1 MTVSLEAA
9 PRSAAADLAGAP
21 EPSAH
26 VPRAGRCAQRLSW
39 EQVANSVK
47 DFSEAPSTLYYRDCE
62 IALIRR
68 AAGTLAGKRVLK
80 LDLWNE
86 AFNTR
91 ILHWV
96 RAQGAE
102 VVGLDHSVV
111 VSSRAR
117 TNSRLEGVDTRLL
130 RADIRELPFDD
141 ASFDFLYTM
150 GTIEHIDEYRQAVA
164 ECHRVLRPG
173 GRAIIGVPDRWNL
186 FLRPLMVEIMTRL
199 GAYLYAPEKSFSE
212 RELRGVV
219 ESAGFRVIERSGVL
233 TIPGPVRMLDLF
245 LHTRNIPAGPLQRAL
260 VAPWRFAELR
270 WPALGRFGY
279 LMALTVERPA

>member
-1 MTVSLEAA
+1 MTVSFEA
-9 PRSAAADLAGAP
+9 PVRSLPGIAAERPATAT
-21 EPSAH
+21 PSA
-26 VPRAGRCAQRLSW
+26 RAGRGVQRLAW
-39 EQVANSVK
+39 ERVAASVR
-47 DFSEAPSTLYYRDCE
+47 DFSQAPSTRYYRECE

-68 AAGTLAGKRVLK
+68 AAGPLAGKRVLK

-91 ILHWV
+91 ILHWI

-102 VVGLDHSVV
+102 AVGLDHSVA
-111 VSSRAR
+111 VSSRAASNGR
-117 TNSRLEGVDTRLL
+117 REGSDTRLL

-141 ASFDFLYTM
+141 GSFDFVYTM
-150 GTIEHIDEYRQAVA
+150 GTIEHIDEYRDAVA

-219 ESAGFRVIERSGVL
+219 ESAGFRVVYRSGVL

-245 LHTRNIPAGPLQRAL
+245 LHTRDMPTGALQRAL
-260 VAPWRFAELR
+260 VAPFRFAELR

-279 LMALTVERPA
+279 LMSLTVERPA